1 MNINKEVV
9 KKISRLV
16 QIKLTEQEEES
27 IANQLDQVINSVEV
41 LNEVEVKDLPI
52 TSQTHGLKNV
62 LREDVVTESIKIEN
76 YKNNKN
82 IYNRYFR
89 VKKVL

>member
-16 QIKLTEQEEES
+16 QIKLTEKEEES
-27 IANQLDQVINSVEV
+27 IADQLDQVIKSVEV
-41 LNEVEVKDLPI
+41 LNEVEVQELPI

-62 LREDVVTESIKIEN
+62 FRKDEVKEGLNIEN
-76 YKNNKN
+76 YQNNKN

>member
-1 MNINKEVV
+1 MMIGKDTV
-9 KKISRLV
+9 KRISRLV

-27 IANQLDQVINSVEV
+27 IAKQLDQAISSVEV
-41 LNEVEVKDLPI
+41 LNEIEVKDLPI

-62 LREDVVTESIKIEN
+62 LREDFVKESINIEN

-82 IYNRYFR
+82 IHNRYFR

>member
-16 QIKLTEQEEES
+16 LIKLTEKEEES
-27 IANQLDQVINSVEV
+27 IADQLDKVIKSVDV
-41 LNEVEVKDLPI
+41 LNEVAAQELPI
-52 TSQTHGLKNV
+52 TSQTHELKNV
-62 LREDVVTESIKIEN
+62 FRRDEVKESLNIEN
-76 YKNNKN
+76 YQNNKN